1 MRNIL
6 KAVAGSVAGL
16 ALFAAGAPAH
26 AQLESSQVEAVQI
39 QDDDIFYGD
48 ADAKVT
54 VVEYASLTCGHCGR
68 FHKQS
73 LPELKK
79 GPIADGTLRIVY
91 RDFPLDGLALR
102 ASALARCGGPD
113 RRLAIVGLLF
123 DSQERWTRTQDPLS
137 ALVQIGKLA
146 GLKEEQSR
154 ACMEDRGMF
163 DQIIAEAQTGEQKH
177 GVRSTPSFVANDKVY
192 RGALTAEEMQ
202 QVIDAAQ

>member
-26 AQLESSQVEAVQI
+26 AQLESSQVEAVQL

-68 FHKQS
+68 FHTQS

>member
-68 FHKQS
+68 FHTQS